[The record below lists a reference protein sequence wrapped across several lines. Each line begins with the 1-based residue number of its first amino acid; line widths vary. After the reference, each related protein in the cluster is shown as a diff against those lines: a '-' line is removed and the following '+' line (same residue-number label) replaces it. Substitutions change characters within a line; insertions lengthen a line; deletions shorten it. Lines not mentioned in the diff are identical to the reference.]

1 MHHSSKTHS
10 RRAAA
15 AAVDAPASAPSKQL
29 QNVRQYVEKYV
40 REHPVKA
47 VGQSAAI
54 GYALHLLPLRSLL
67 SFSLRL
73 ATPLLCLGALWKAC
87 DHLEQK

>member
-1 MHHSSKTHS
+1 MHHTKTHS
-10 RRAAA
+10 RRATT
-15 AAVDAPASAPSKQL
+15 APVPVASPRL

-40 REHPVKA
+40 RDHPVKA
-47 VGQSAAI
+47 VGQSAAV